1 MSNRGV
7 GALADLKWKLQIFG
21 LHNVTSYE
29 SATRTNLSRKSG
41 IEHLGLFWSGTEK
54 EHHANYVLEGLK
66 PHWKKSENFKNS
78 GLSNLSFPS
87 LMGKEKFSLQF
98 GNWIEIKLDRLNECK
113 QLPSLGNLPCLQI
126 LHIFGL
132 YKVICIGKGFYGS
145 TCMASSN
152 ILSSNRKAVLLFPSL
167 KELRLLNMHNLVD
180 WSGAMIPPACRSI
193 KVFPN
198 LGKLYLY
205 GLPKLDVLPNLGIL
219 TRLQRLEIHHC
230 QSLTC
235 LQDMNRITSLQ
246 VLEIYNCPTSFGLQ
260 IAQD

>member
-29 SATRTNLSRKSG
+29 SATRTNLWRKSG

-132 YKVICIGKGFYGS
+132 YKVICIGKGFQLSKFDSVRWGFQLSGRSSVYTVCEGLYS
-145 TCMASSN
+145 SSVRVCMQWNMKGWTLRPQSGWT
-152 ILSSNRKAVLLFPSL
+152 LSHYVEQKAMQQRCIQQENFP
-167 KELRLLNMHNLVD
+167 RIAH
-180 WSGAMIPPACRSI
+180 IPE
-193 KVFPN
+193 F
-198 LGKLYLY
+198 
-205 GLPKLDVLPNLGIL
+205 DVV
-219 TRLQRLEIHHC
+219 T
-230 QSLTC
+230 
-235 LQDMNRITSLQ
+235 
-246 VLEIYNCPTSFGLQ
+246 
-260 IAQD
+260 